1 MIDIEAKTGGIKKM
15 TSDKAEGASD
25 AYTVLGALVLLL
37 FAWTQLII
45 PGYYQVLGGIPNGVF
60 TLILGLVLLAVTII
74 AFIASELVRWT
85 LPKASLVLIIF
96 GFAALFI
103 TLQGLNFDLIAWL
116 SNVGALGS
124 LMLILAGI
132 LKWFG

>member
-1 MIDIEAKTGGIKKM
+1 
-15 TSDKAEGASD
+15 
-25 AYTVLGALVLLL
+25 
-37 FAWTQLII
+37 LII
-45 PGYYQVLGGIPNGVF
+45 PGYYAVLGGIPNGV
-60 TLILGLVLLAVTII
+60 LILVLGLILLAVTII

-85 LPKASLVLIIF
+85 IPKSSVVLIIF

-103 TLQGLNFDLIAWL
+103 TLQGLNFDLLAWL

-124 LMLILAGI
+124 LMLILSGF

>member
-1 MIDIEAKTGGIKKM
+1 M

-25 AYTVLGALVLLL
+25 AYSVLGSLVLLL

-60 TLILGLVLLAVTII
+60 TLILGLILLAVTII
-74 AFIASELVRWT
+74 AFIASEVVRWT
-85 LPKASLVLIIF
+85 IPRSSLVLIIF

-103 TLQGLNFDLIAWL
+103 TLQGLNFDLLAWL

-124 LMLILAGI
+124 LMLILSGF